1 MINTQHLP
9 KVTMAWISILYVVCF
24 GAVAIY
30 PQIRTLFM
38 KYALHVEL
46 DLSGNIMTPWTF
58 VTGLI
63 LWNVAAVLALGLFA
77 VLFNKIRQ

>member
-1 MINTQHLP
+1 MINTQHLI
-9 KVTMAWISILYVVCF
+9 KVSTAWISILYVVCF

-30 PQIRTLFM
+30 PQVRTLFM

-46 DLSGNIMTPWTF
+46 DLGVNIMTPWTF

-63 LWNVAAVLALGLFA
+63 LWNIGAILVIGLFA
-77 VLFNKIRQ
+77 VLFNKIKQ